1 MSHTSLAER
10 VPPDGPYEIYV
21 AVFIE
26 MLERL
31 NPLRRMRT
39 CPRVIRRARHNSYRV
54 KRPDDIGIPHTRR
67 PTITIEGLPAAA

>member
-1 MSHTSLAER
+1 
-10 VPPDGPYEIYV
+10 V

-26 MLERL
+26 ILERL

-54 KRPDDIGIPHTRR
+54 KRPDDTSITHTRP
-67 PTITIEGLPAAA
+67 PTIKIEGLPAAA